1 MNKIVT
7 SCAKCIHSTM
17 DGNEQNGCELE
28 LLETLGVESS
38 HEYEGKTYKIVNGVC
53 MSRSYDEKRQV
64 KQVFNIVVLHGASEG
79 NKDRLLD
86 DILNDINSIEIP
98 NVEIRIIICHSDDPV
113 KIRDM
118 TSHIKKEVE
127 IVWVLD
133 ELYENQV
140 YDDAFRRC
148 KNGYVIYVNSGFQ
161 IPQESLEKLRDAAST
176 GKKVLYVEGDEQGNM
191 ETYFAVF
198 YKYLKGNKIEPIY
211 GKFASLEDFS
221 KHSFKWSDL

>member
-1 MNKIVT
+1 
-7 SCAKCIHSTM
+7 M
-17 DGNEQNGCELE
+17 DGNEQNGCELG

-64 KQVFNIVVLHGASEG
+64 KQVFNIVVLHGSSDG
-79 NKDRLLD
+79 NQDRLLD
-86 DILNDINSIEIP
+86 NTLNDINSIEIP
-98 NVEIRIIICHSDDPV
+98 HVEIRIIICHSDDPT

-118 TSHIKKEVE
+118 TLHIKKEVE
-127 IVWVLD
+127 IVWILD

-148 KNGYVIYVNSGFQ
+148 KNGYVIYVNSGFS
-161 IPQESLEKLRDAAST
+161 IPKESLEKLRDAHST

-198 YKYLKGNKIEPIY
+198 YKYLKGNKVEPIY
-211 GKFASLEDFS
+211 GKFASLEDFD